1 MHAWTRNCPVS
12 LTVSGA
18 TPGANRN
25 GAVREERELRRE
37 LPDRLIVTIVENRP
51 AALVALGGL
60 YLADDQ
66 GKIFKR
72 AAIDRGDGAGLPV
85 ITGIPRARFI
95 EDPAAVEAEIRRA
108 LAARAVYRNGARP
121 RLGEI
126 HVDDRRGITFL
137 TYEDALAIRVGN
149 GSSQTL
155 ARRLHTFDIAWA
167 SLEAETRAAAH
178 VVYVDNTTRPDRV
191 TVGFGDPG
199 AN

>member
-1 MHAWTRNCPVS
+1 MTARRN
-12 LTVSGA
+12 
-18 TPGANRN
+18 RK
-25 GAVREERELRRE
+25 LRRP
-37 LPDRLIVTIVENRP
+37 LWARIPSPR
-51 AALVALGGL
+51 ALGRGVLNGL
-60 YLADDQ
+60 RPLLPVFVGLGVSAAIGAGAYLGYQ
-66 GKIFKR
+66 WVTTSERF
-72 AAIDRGDGAGLPV
+72 AIDRGDGAGLPV